1 MEYLPLAGQ
10 LLLIEKKKSTF
21 LTYVPVYVSVHK
33 NAVLM
38 AALREVLAPLEL
50 ELHDTVG
57 C

>member
-10 LLLIEKKKSTF
+10 LLLIEKKSTF
-21 LTYVPVYVSVHK
+21 LTYVPVYVSLHK

-38 AALREVLAPLEL
+38 EALREVLAPLEL
-50 ELHDTVG
+50 ELHDIVG